1 MRRLFTLAVVIFVT
15 MFAIIYTDACKSSAQ
30 DVRTGN
36 KNSGENT
43 VIVVK
48 SCIFQD
54 DSVRKTLCKQS
65 EKVREILTDQVNDRF
80 DEIEAAPPEFAF
92 DFDLLVRV
100 VGAESRSECPEMQ
113 MEIAQCIQ
121 NRMILRDQTMEEVVS
136 APNQFAAPLPQGYD
150 GGEMVNESCLRVFA
164 CGEKITDEPV
174 TYFYSTAGGFF
185 SAWHEKNLVFVNEI
199 PNSIGGTTR
208 FFKEVE
214 R

>member
-15 MFAIIYTDACKSSAQ
+15 MFAIIYTDACKSSVQA
-30 DVRTGN
+30 VRTR
-36 KNSGENT
+36 SESIGENT

-48 SCIFQD
+48 SCSFQD
-54 DSVRKTLCKQS
+54 D
-65 EKVREILTDQVNDRF
+65 EIFTDQVNDRF

-121 NRMILRDQTMEEVVS
+121 NRMVLRDQTMEEVVS

-208 FFKEVE
+208 FFKEAE
-214 R
+214 